1 MHSPA
6 LAQAFSF
13 SGCGTAA
20 ESMGADSAIAA
31 EVARNSR
38 LEASSGVFFPVVT
51 CFCPFHSC
59 YSGAECYAVPFAAA
73 YTIETYHVTRI
84 VDAFAS
90 FFYAGRFATHRTY
103 SARCAFFLVY
113 TYFEQRET
121 GK

>member
-51 CFCPFHSC
+51 CF
-59 YSGAECYAVPFAAA
+59 VPF
-73 YTIETYHVTRI
+73 TPVIPGLNVMPCPLQPPIQSKHTT
-84 VDAFAS
+84 
-90 FFYAGRFATHRTY
+90 
-103 SARCAFFLVY
+103 
-113 TYFEQRET
+113 QRE
-121 GK
+121 